1 MGKLVNQS
9 LFHTGLL
16 VNIDAIIV
24 NELIVSSGLSDT
36 DCLDVAPSLFAL
48 NDFFVLNEFD
58 FKHVVYLSSVVCCML
73 LLYIYRQF
81 CQAPIS
87 LILKVCQSF
96 FRYRIN
102 GNMNISNESA
112 IYDDMGHHNVFTITV

>member
-1 MGKLVNQS
+1 MNQS

-58 FKHVVYLSSVVCCML
+58 FKHVVYLRKCCVCYVSHYTYL
-73 LLYIYRQF
+73 
-81 CQAPIS
+81 
-87 LILKVCQSF
+87 
-96 FRYRIN
+96 
-102 GNMNISNESA
+102 SA
-112 IYDDMGHHNVFTITV
+112 FVKTYL